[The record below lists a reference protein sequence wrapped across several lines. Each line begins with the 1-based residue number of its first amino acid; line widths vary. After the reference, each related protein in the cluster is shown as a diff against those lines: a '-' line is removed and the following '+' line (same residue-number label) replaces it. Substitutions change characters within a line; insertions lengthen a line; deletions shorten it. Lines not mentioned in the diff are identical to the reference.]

1 MHAVSVISEPGFRY
15 LIMHGSQ
22 GVRIDERKSDVIYIM
37 STVDILDDSLQ
48 KGNTMVSIEP
58 PMKCM
63 IHGICKTVDC

>member
-1 MHAVSVISEPGFRY
+1 MHEVSIISEPGFRY
-15 LIMHGSQ
+15 LIVHGGQ
-22 GVRIDERKSDVIYIM
+22 GVQMGVRIDERKSDVVYIM

-63 IHGICKTVDC
+63 IHGIC